1 MNYCSYINF
10 YHTLAVRNYS
20 LIQLYFDFKQWSEKK
35 KEGLSVED
43 VFGKKEDVEL
53 GISKHIWKKVDF
65 FKDWNEADEVL
76 NQVAKDIF
84 NADSWTDF
92 RTILNNTKEWIEPYS
107 SIEKN
112 FKAPQ
117 YGLLP
122 EFAKDWD
129 HLEGD
134 KKSNNEWASDCI
146 DGEQVLIHSPWYNN
160 PSFSVYKNS
169 GMDRYGFMF
178 DARGDSYRHS
188 EYYTEKW
195 EGNKFTSRAWAKS
208 LEGENNIGYLECK
221 AEYFKDPELTK
232 EKTFRFSAN
241 EAYLSLVK
249 GSIEVIIILAY
260 EKTNE
265 KPSKIKIKV
274 KQGDNKSWAKP
285 EFLETFEYKFENGD
299 FIDNDGNK
307 IEDVNKSIAEKL
319 KNYGFE
325 NPQDIKLDESL
336 HKIIENNCT
345 EKLPSDYF
353 SSNDSFYKASQE
365 DKKLF
370 YYMRTLYPK
379 LFTLTY
385 EPEWIAHIELDKNNI
400 RGIRF
405 RYYKYDLCGFFRELK
420 KKVMS
425 DDIYFPIQ
433 RKKDVIERLNV
444 IIDYL
449 IYGVKIPDS
458 LIKDFVV
465 VNINGLSPRDLKV
478 VNSFEEQGLIDKEG
492 FSKEG
497 ITLKT
502 ILKRI
507 KKWFTSKDNRLLPP
521 NINGNSLTKPT
532 RDIREKYKHEPV
544 FPTQP
549 KTAKYDNGQLIEDK
563 EPETTNQDGEQPEN

>member
-10 YHTLAVRNYS
+10 YHTLAVRDYS
-20 LIQLYFDFKQWSEKK
+20 LIQLYLDFKQWSKKK

-53 GISKHIWKKVDF
+53 GISKNIWKKVDF
-65 FKDWNEADEVL
+65 FKDWMEADEVL

-92 RTILNNTKEWIEPYS
+92 RTILNNTKDWIEPNS
-107 SIEKN
+107 SIAKH

-117 YGLLP
+117 YGSLP

-129 HLEGD
+129 HLGGN
-134 KKSNNEWASDCI
+134 KKSDNEWASDII
-146 DGEQVLIHSPWYNN
+146 DGEQVLIHSPWYEN
-160 PSFSVYKNS
+160 PSFSVYKNR

-178 DARGDSYRHS
+178 DDRREYKRSS

-208 LEGENNIGYLECK
+208 LEDENNIGYLECK

-249 GSIEVIIILAY
+249 GSIEFIIILAY

-274 KQGDNKSWAKP
+274 KQGDVKINKDAYQIYYKSIAKP
-285 EFLETFEYKFENGD
+285 EFIETCEYKFENGD

-307 IEDVNKSIAEKL
+307 IEDVNKFIAEKL

-325 NPQDIKLDESL
+325 NQQDIKLDESL

-365 DKKLF
+365 DKQLF

-385 EPEWIAHIELDKNNI
+385 EPWIAHIELDKDNT
-400 RGIRF
+400 RDIRF

-420 KKVMS
+420 EKVTS

-433 RKKDVIERLNV
+433 IKKDVIERLNI

-521 NINGNSLTKPT
+521 NIE
-532 RDIREKYKHEPV
+532 R
-544 FPTQP
+544 
-549 KTAKYDNGQLIEDK
+549 
-563 EPETTNQDGEQPEN
+563 